1 MQITRKQTKFAII
14 IALLLVA
21 ISAVSF
27 IFNSWIS
34 TSFVI
39 FIFVCV
45 ALIPLIVKKPVI
57 GPALIGFF
65 LTFERVPSVE
75 IGGLDMRINFLIIFL
90 TLTVYLSSQLYKRK
104 LKLKF
109 DPIRSSV
116 ILFLG
121 LMLVS
126 ATQAINLNRAITV
139 VISMGLMLCLYL
151 VMSII
156 LQKKEDLV
164 FALKG
169 LLWGALVSAL
179 FGLYQFFGDMIGL
192 PISMTLLKIG
202 YDSSTF
208 GFARVQAGAYEPLY
222 FANYMFIPMFLILFL
237 NLSGKIK
244 EVFNKRLSITIAV
257 LLAINFVLAISRGA
271 FLAAGVTGL
280 ILVVM
285 QAKKILTLKNV
296 IIVSCFALLTVGG
309 VYFALLRSE
318 PRAIDEF
325 VSHLMVE
332 DRDNGESVVLRL
344 STSAEAVEIF
354 SQNPLLG
361 VGPGNFGPER
371 EDYPNEPPEGGWPIV
386 NNEYLEIAAEQGVV
400 GIFGF
405 SLLIVIMISR
415 LIFVYRRSTDPVIAN
430 ISIALLFA
438 FVAVLIQYVTFSTL
452 YITHIWYLI
461 GLIGAVC
468 NIGSKQ
474 INDAKK
480 INP

>member
-1 MQITRKQTKFAII
+1 
-14 IALLLVA
+14 
-21 ISAVSF
+21 
-27 IFNSWIS
+27 
-34 TSFVI
+34 
-39 FIFVCV
+39 
-45 ALIPLIVKKPVI
+45 
-57 GPALIGFF
+57 
-65 LTFERVPSVE
+65 
-75 IGGLDMRINFLIIFL
+75 
-90 TLTVYLSSQLYKRK
+90 
-104 LKLKF
+104 
-109 DPIRSSV
+109 
-116 ILFLG
+116 
-121 LMLVS
+121 MLVS
-126 ATQAINLNRAITV
+126 AAQAVNLNRAIVV
-139 VISMGLMLCLYL
+139 VISMGLMLCLYI
-151 VMSII
+151 VMSMI
-156 LQKKEDLV
+156 LQKKEDLI

-169 LLWGALVSAL
+169 LLWGALISAI

-192 PISMTLLKIG
+192 PISMTLLKTG

-208 GFARVQAGAYEPLY
+208 GFARVQAGSYEPLY

-237 NLSGKIK
+237 NLSDTVK
-244 EVFNKRLSITIAV
+244 EVFNKRLSIAIAI
-257 LLAINFVLAISRGA
+257 LLTINFVLAISRGA
-271 FLAAGVTGL
+271 FLAAGMTGL
-280 ILVVM
+280 ILMIM

-332 DRDNGESVVLRL
+332 DRDNGESVVLRI
-344 STSAEAVEIF
+344 STSAEAMEIF

-371 EDYPNEPPEGGWPIV
+371 EGYPSEPPEGGWPIV

-405 SLLIVIMISR
+405 LLLVVVAVTR
-415 LIFVYRRSTDPVIAN
+415 LISVYRRSSDLLIKNV
-430 ISIALLFA
+430 SVALLFA
-438 FVAVLIQYVTFSTL
+438 FVAVLIQYMTFSTL

-474 INDAKK
+474 INDAKIK
-480 INP
+480 P

>member
-1 MQITRKQTKFAII
+1 MQITKKQTKFAIYTLI
-14 IALLLVA
+14 LLLA
-21 ISAVSF
+21 SATESWLF
-27 IFNSWIS
+27 DSWIPVV
-34 TSFVI
+34 FFAMVL
-39 FIFVCV
+39 VCV
-45 ALIPLIVKKPVI
+45 VLVPAIIKRPSV
-57 GPALIGFF
+57 GPMLIGFF

-75 IGGLDMRINFLIIFL
+75 IGGLDIRINFLIIFL
-90 TLTVYLSSQLYKRK
+90 TLVIYLSSQLYQKK
-104 LKLKF
+104 LKFKF

-116 ILFLG
+116 ILFLIF
-121 LMLVS
+121 MLVS
-126 ATQAINLNRAITV
+126 ATQAINLNRAIMV

-151 VMSII
+151 VMSMI
-156 LQKKEDLV
+156 LEKKEDLI

-169 LLWGALVSAL
+169 LLWGALVSAI

-192 PISMTLLKIG
+192 PISMTLLKVG

-244 EVFNKRLSITIAV
+244 EVFDKKLSIAIAI

-271 FLAAGVTGL
+271 FLAAGITGL
-280 ILVVM
+280 ILVII
-285 QAKKILTLKNV
+285 QARRILTTKNV
-296 IIVSCFALLTVGG
+296 IIASSFALLIIGG
-309 VYFALLRSE
+309 VYLALLRSE
-318 PRAIDEF
+318 PRAVDEF

-344 STSAEAVEIF
+344 STSSEAIDMFGE
-354 SQNPLLG
+354 NALLG
-361 VGPGNFGPER
+361 VGPGNFGPAR
-371 EDYPNEPPEGGWPIV
+371 EDYPAEAPEGGWPIV

-405 SLLIVIMISR
+405 LLLIIVVISR
-415 LIFVYRRSTDPVIAN
+415 LIFVYRNSADQLLPN
-430 ISIALLFA
+430 ISLALLFA
-438 FVAVLIQYVTFSTL
+438 FIAVLIQYATFSTL

-468 NIGSKQ
+468 NIGSRQ
-474 INDAKK
+474 IINAKK
-480 INP
+480 IKS

>member
-1 MQITRKQTKFAII
+1 MQITKKQTKFII
-14 IALLLVA
+14 FISLLLAV
-21 ISAVSF
+21 ISVVSF

-34 TSFVI
+34 TGFII
-39 FIFVCV
+39 FILICTT
-45 ALIPLIVKKPVI
+45 LIPLIVKNPVI
-57 GPALIGFF
+57 GPMLIGFF

-75 IGGLDMRINFLIIFL
+75 VGGLDIRINFLIIFL
-90 TLTVYLSSQLYKRK
+90 TLIIYLSSQLYKQK
-104 LKLKF
+104 LKFKF

-139 VISMGLMLCLYL
+139 IVSMGLMLCLYL
-151 VMSII
+151 VMSMI

-192 PISMTLLKIG
+192 PISMTLLKTG

-222 FANYMFIPMFLILFL
+222 FANYMFIPVFLILFL

-244 EVFNKRLSITIAV
+244 EVFDKRLSITIAI

-280 ILVVM
+280 ILIVI

-296 IIVSCFALLTVGG
+296 IIVVCFTLLTIGG

-325 VSHLMVE
+325 ISHLMVE
-332 DRDNGESVVLRL
+332 DRNDGESVVLRL
-344 STSAEAVEIF
+344 STSAEAVGIF
-354 SQNPLLG
+354 SQNLLLG

-371 EDYPNEPPEGGWPIV
+371 EDYPKEPPEGGWPIV

-405 SLLIVIMISR
+405 LLLIVVIISR
-415 LIFVYRRSTDPVIAN
+415 LIFVYRCSIDPIISD

-438 FVAVLIQYVTFSTL
+438 FVAVLIQYATFSTL

-468 NIGSKQ
+468 NIGLKQ

-480 INP
+480 IKS

>member
-14 IALLLVA
+14 TALLLMA
-21 ISAVSF
+21 ISAVALL
-27 IFNSWIS
+27 FNSWVS
-34 TSFVI
+34 TGFIV

-65 LTFERVPSVE
+65 LTFERVPSIE
-75 IGGLDMRINFLIIFL
+75 IGGLDIRINFLIIFL
-90 TLTVYLSSQLYKRK
+90 TLTIYLSSQLYKRK

-139 VISMGLMLCLYL
+139 IVSMGLMLCLYL
-151 VMSII
+151 VMSMI

-164 FALKG
+164 FALRG

-192 PISMTLLKIG
+192 PISVTLLKIG

-244 EVFNKRLSITIAV
+244 EVFDKRLSITIAV

-271 FLAAGVTGL
+271 FLAAGATGL
-280 ILVVM
+280 ILIVM
-285 QAKKILTLKNV
+285 QARKILTLKNV

-332 DRDNGESVVLRL
+332 DRDDGESVVLRL
-344 STSAEAVEIF
+344 STGAEAAEMF

-361 VGPGNFGPER
+361 VGPGNFGPAR

-405 SLLIVIMISR
+405 LLLIVAIISR
-415 LIFVYRRSTDPVIAN
+415 LIFVYRRSIDPVISN

-438 FVAVLIQYVTFSTL
+438 FVAVLIQYATFSTL

-474 INDAKK
+474 INDARKNK
-480 INP
+480 S